1 MGFIKKYT
9 RVDGSEGE
17 DDSVAGDDEVATY
30 SDNDEETNVQRQ
42 SSTNYRLMNVTRDL
56 QEALLDQS
64 MSTNL
69 GECSDPE
76 NFVSDDVEEI
86 EYDFDTF
93 DNFEKKDQEI

>member
-56 QEALLDQS
+56 
-64 MSTNL
+64 
-69 GECSDPE
+69 
-76 NFVSDDVEEI
+76 
-86 EYDFDTF
+86 
-93 DNFEKKDQEI
+93 